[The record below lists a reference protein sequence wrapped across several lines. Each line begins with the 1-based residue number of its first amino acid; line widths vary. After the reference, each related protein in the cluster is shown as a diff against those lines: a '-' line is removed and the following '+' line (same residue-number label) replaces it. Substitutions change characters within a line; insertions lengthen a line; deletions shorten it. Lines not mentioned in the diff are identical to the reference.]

1 MTSRKRQSKKEVNQ
15 QPNEEVSLIA
25 RELEKFQKQ
34 IEEIQS
40 ALESINLMTIEDV
53 EERLK
58 AINAKVMIGL
68 KMPQLLAALDDL
80 KNRAKLKSEDIKGSK
95 DISPLEGGMLD

>member
-1 MTSRKRQSKKEVNQ
+1 MTSRKRQPKKEVVS

-34 IEEIQS
+34 VEEIQS

-58 AINAKVMIGL
+58 AINAKVTIGL
-68 KMPQLLAALDDL
+68 KVPQLLAALDDL

-95 DISPLEGGMLD
+95 DISPLEGGMLN